1 MVFFIGSP
9 SNQGNGDQGYNR
21 GGGNNV
27 NKRDR
32 DTRDNRRSRYGML
45 YAKKVAKNWDLYTNF
60 VFYRSRDRYYRSR
73 RSRSRSDSF
82 DRDRI
87 YRKSPTSSSR
97 GSKDDDR
104 YNDDRRG
111 RYHRD
116 SRERYRSPSPRD
128 RRRDYRNR
136 RSSRSRSYH
145 SESDY
150 SEG

>member
-1 MVFFIGSP
+1 M
-9 SNQGNGDQGYNR
+9 NNR

-27 NKRDR
+27 KRDR
-32 DTRDNRRSRYGML
+32 DIRDRRSRYGRLNESLKILLGHM
-45 YAKKVAKNWDLYTNF
+45 NF
-60 VFYRSRDRYYRSR
+60 LYRSRDRYYRSR

-87 YRKSPTSSSR
+87 YRKSPNNSSR

-111 RYHRD
+111 RYRRD
-116 SRERYRSPSPRD
+116 SRDRYRSPSPRD